1 MKRNSVPRQTGCYKG
16 RELWYNDCEMNIN
29 VTSPKVLKSL
39 MEQYGIA
46 PLKKL
51 GQNFLVDGNI
61 ADKIAEAAVPKG
73 ACVLEIGPGF
83 GALTVRLI
91 ERADIVAAYEIDAG
105 LSRALAALFEG
116 ETRFRLF
123 HKDFLK
129 ADINSELKDIF
140 AERDIYVAANLPYY
154 ITSACIMTLLSAKLN
169 IKMITVMV
177 QKEVADR
184 ICAAPGGKDYG
195 ALSALIG
202 YFAKPRRLFNVS
214 PACFFP
220 RPEVDSAVAQLE
232 VIPRADADVQEYV
245 QTVKGLFA
253 MRRKTVKSN
262 LRQAFALSAKQA
274 QDVLKN
280 AGIDENA
287 RAEMLSVND
296 FLIIGREI
304 RKNY

>member
-1 MKRNSVPRQTGCYKG
+1 
-16 RELWYNDCEMNIN
+16 MNIN
-29 VTSPKVLKSL
+29 ITSPKVLKSL

-73 ACVLEIGPGF
+73 ACALEIGPGF
-83 GALTVRLI
+83 GALTTRLI
-91 ERADIVAAYEIDAG
+91 ERADRVVAYEIDAG
-105 LSRALAALFEG
+105 LTRALSALFEG
-116 ETRFRLF
+116 EARLHLF

-129 ADINSELKDIF
+129 ADINSELKNIF
-140 AERDIYVAANLPYY
+140 GERDLYVAANLPYY

-184 ICAAPGGKDYG
+184 ICAAPGSKDYG

-214 PACFFP
+214 PACFYP
-220 RPEVDSAVAQLE
+220 RPEVDSAVVQLE
-232 VIPRADADVQEYV
+232 VILRTDADVQEYV

-262 LRQAFALSAKQA
+262 LRQAFELSAKQA

-304 RKNY
+304 RKKY